1 MLTLVSFD
9 IFIEEL
15 DEKILINFEYL
26 VKIVISSIFNKA
38 ILVSK
43 TNKLILT
50 LGKMLYTL

>member
-43 TNKLILT
+43 TNKPILT